1 MKQLITISYLITSS
15 WALGHP
21 GCASP
26 KAGKARRTSLKA
38 AVMSNTPKGSP
49 LGYAIQ
55 MGAFSDV
62 KNAERF
68 ANRLQDKGIEAFYYR
83 KDNGI
88 YAVRFGDFPSKEKAR
103 VVANRLVAD
112 KLIDSFYIAPPNEVV
127 FAGSQEPVIKQNRP
141 ELHKP
146 LKPYPPPTNELGLP
160 ADESPPTKPAAK
172 PPATKPGER
181 DLGYIAARTAE
192 RFVGI
197 PYQWGGTTVV
207 DGMDCSGFTKAV
219 YNLCGVNIPRTS
231 REQYKAGNP
240 ISKSEL
246 RDGDLVF
253 FGASESSITHVGIYV
268 GNGKFVHA
276 PKRGEDIK
284 TASVDES
291 TSSAVLWVPDA
302 ISITAGADHGNYQ
315 TF

>member
-1 MKQLITISYLITSS
+1 MKHLLHICYLVVLTLLFT
-15 WALGHP
+15 AP
-21 GCASP
+21 QGCASP
-26 KAGKARRTSLKA
+26 HTTKKRTEPFKTGSSVKYA
-38 AVMSNTPKGSP
+38 KGVSR
-49 LGYAIQ
+49 LGFAIQ

-68 ANRLQDKGIEAFYYR
+68 ANRLQDKGLEAFYYR

-103 VVANRLVAD
+103 IVANRLVAD

-127 FAGSQEPVIKQNRP
+127 FASSKEPVIKQNRP

-160 ADESPPTKPAAK
+160 VEESTSTKPTTAK
-172 PPATKPGER
+172 PPTTKPGER

-240 ISKSEL
+240 INKDEL

-284 TASVDES
+284 TASVEES
-291 TSSAVLWVPDA
+291 YFERRFV
-302 ISITAGADHGNYQ
+302 GARRYIQ
-315 TF
+315 